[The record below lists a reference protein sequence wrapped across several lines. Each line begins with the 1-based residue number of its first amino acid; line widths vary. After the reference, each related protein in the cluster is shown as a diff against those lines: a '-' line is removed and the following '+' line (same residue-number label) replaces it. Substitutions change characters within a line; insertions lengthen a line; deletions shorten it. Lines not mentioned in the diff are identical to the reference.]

1 MKIRDEIARQDR
13 LWDAKTDA
21 QKRAIL
27 NKLTAQKKD
36 NGDAEITIKCIA
48 ECSNCKGTGED
59 KQADDKKCNGCDGTG
74 NVVTRKFENLR
85 KDLFTTVVGKQERGD
100 QREIYMCDLIA
111 NWILGDQKATEFDLK
126 FVDAETFDLCR
137 QYLEH
142 HKGKKPAD
150 IEKPIRSTAM
160 KLIVE
165 DDWDADFINRIGE
178 CPSGADPQQPHG
190 APTAAGKAQIFKVIL
205 AANYLGIKSFLHL
218 GCAKIA
224 ALIKGKSPE
233 EIKRILGGDV
243 DQRRRLAEAFG
254 SF

>member
-1 MKIRDEIARQDR
+1 MGRENRGPKESHNKQIN
-13 LWDAKTDA
+13 
-21 QKRAIL
+21 RA
-27 NKLTAQKKD
+27 KKD

-48 ECSNCKGTGED
+48 
-59 KQADDKKCNGCDGTG
+59 DDETE
-74 NVVTRKFENLR
+74 TKFENLR

-126 FVDAETFDLCR
+126 KVDAETFDICR
-137 QYLEH
+137 RYLEH
-142 HKGKKPAD
+142 HKGKKPKD
-150 IEKPIRSTAM
+150 IEKPIRTTAM
-160 KLIVE
+160 RLIVE
-165 DDWDADFINRIGE
+165 DNWDADFINGVGE
-178 CPSGADPQQPHG
+178 CRPSDETDLQKPWL
-190 APTAAGKAQIFKVIL
+190 APTAAGKARIFRLIL
-205 AANYLGIKSFLHL
+205 AANYLGIKSLLHL